1 MPIPQVTNIVQD
13 ATIVLQQV
21 GSWDEEYSPHQQL
34 GYRTEELSLGS
45 MSTIDDMASATS
57 PKKKN
62 QPLDQLAKV
71 YPDPLVDWTIPPGT
85 SITFDHQSLV
95 GNLSMQRWYAQAGQD
110 EPWCDFGQNSKQ
122 PSMQEAATSQTAK
135 SSNTATQE
143 SVFLWSQGS
152 RDCVTFPETKGKRE
166 KKGKKGEK
174 GQ

>member
-13 ATIVLQQV
+13 ANIVLQQV

-62 QPLDQLAKV
+62 QPLDKLAKL

-85 SITFDHQSLV
+85 SIPFDHQSLV

-110 EPWCDFGQNSKQ
+110 EPWCDSVKIASSLQCMKLPHPKQ
-122 PSMQEAATSQTAK
+122 P
-135 SSNTATQE
+135 NPATQLLRNQCSFGLQGLE
-143 SVFLWSQGS
+143 TACHFLKQTG
-152 RDCVTFPETKGKRE
+152 KGGKRE
-166 KKGKKGEK
+166 KK
-174 GQ
+174 